1 MPRRPAA
8 GRTGWKGRN
17 NLKRTIK
24 SVAAVLA
31 FTLLLTMAGCQLGWP
46 FTGKSAG
53 KSASSAASPAVSGAS
68 QTSSASAAAVK
79 TTFSLGVVLGKSLN
93 PLTTDSMINL
103 TLWPL
108 LFDSLAEPDAGYTTQ
123 WGLAT
128 SADISGT
135 TVTVHLRS
143 GVKFTDGTPLTARDV
158 VYSYNEVRGNAASYF
173 YANTANI
180 ANVAASGSYAVIFT
194 LKTPDTLFANL
205 LDIPIIKS
213 GSDTAAVAAGDTAC
227 PVGSGRY
234 SFSNDGLNGTLTA
247 NKSWY
252 KGTAPGIQTVHLVN
266 MLDSGTTLSSLKTGV
281 IHYLYADS
289 SGTGV
294 AAVGLNTASV
304 SLNRMIF
311 LGVNWSNASLANA
324 HIRRAVSMAIDRSS
338 LVSEAYSS
346 RAKVSVLPFNPDWSA
361 LVSLSASASAASGA
375 SSAASAASSG
385 EASSAASAA
394 KGTSST
400 ASGAAA
406 GTVNRADV
414 TSELAAGG
422 VAAKSGSSATVL
434 TFRLLI
440 DSGNSQMTAAAKKLT
455 SSLAPSG
462 IAIVTDAEPAASYTA
477 KLAAGQFDLYLGE
490 IRLTDDMDI
499 TPLLQ
504 GGAAGYGAPAQSA
517 TQTAFAG
524 WRAGTVTLAS
534 LADTF
539 RSEMPFIP
547 LCFRVG
553 TVVYN
558 PSLKGTVAPTAGDVF
573 IGMENWHFGG

>member
-1 MPRRPAA
+1 M
-8 GRTGWKGRN
+8 
-17 NLKRTIK
+17 KRTIK
-24 SVAAVLA
+24 SVAALLA
-31 FTLLLTMAGCQLGWP
+31 FTLLLTMAGCRLGWP
-46 FTGKSAG
+46 FSKSTGKKTASA
-53 KSASSAASPAVSGAS
+53 ASSAASGTS

-79 TTFSLGVVLGKSLN
+79 TTFSLGVALGKSLN
-93 PLTTDSMINL
+93 PLTTDSMVNL

-128 SADISGT
+128 SADVSGT

-143 GVKFTDGTPLTARDV
+143 GVKFTDGTPLTAKDV
-158 VYSYNEVRGNAASYF
+158 VYSYNEVRGSAASYF
-173 YANTANI
+173 YTNTTNI
-180 ANVAASGSYAVIFT
+180 ANVAASGSYTVIFT
-194 LKTPDTLFANL
+194 LKTPDALFANL
-205 LDIPIIKS
+205 LNIPIIKS

-234 SFSNDGLNGTLTA
+234 SFSSDSLSGTLTA

-252 KGTAPGIQTVHLVN
+252 KGTAPGIQTIHLVN
-266 MLDSGTTLSSLKTGV
+266 MLDSSTTLSSLKTSV
-281 IHYLYADS
+281 IHYLYADA

-294 AAVGLNTASV
+294 ATVGLSTAPV

-338 LVSEAYSS
+338 LASEVYSS
-346 RAKVSVLPFNPDWSA
+346 RAKVSALPFNPDWSA
-361 LVSLSASASAASGA
+361 LASLSASASAASSTA
-375 SSAASAASSG
+375 PAASSDR
-385 EASSAASAA
+385 ASSAASAA

-406 GTVNRADV
+406 GTVDRADV

-422 VAAKSGSSATVL
+422 VKAQSGSSATVL

-440 DSGNSQMTAAAKKLT
+440 DSGNSQMVAAAKKLT
-455 SSLAPSG
+455 SSLSPSG
-462 IAIVTDAEPAASYTA
+462 IAIATDAEPAASYTA

-499 TPLLQ
+499 TPLFQ

-524 WRAGTVTLAS
+524 WRAGAVTLAS

-539 RSEMPFIP
+539 RTEMPFIP

-553 TVVYN
+553 TVAYN
-558 PSLKGTVAPTAGDVF
+558 SSLKGTVAPTASDIF
-573 IGMENWHFGG
+573 LGMENWHFGG